1 LSKLKIKNL
10 KTKGF
15 WKVSIMNSR
24 EREREKK
31 EAKIAR
37 YLYLIFSG

>member
-1 LSKLKIKNL
+1 M
-10 KTKGF
+10 GF

-24 EREREKK
+24 EREGGKK